1 MARLLVPGYELQ
13 SMFYVCTRRLA
24 LPDCIGK
31 LAATELLPLTVLHCD
46 SSPHQH
52 PDWRP

>member
-31 LAATELLPLTVLHCD
+31 LAATELLLLTMQCSIVTPALINI
-46 SSPHQH
+46 
-52 PDWRP
+52 